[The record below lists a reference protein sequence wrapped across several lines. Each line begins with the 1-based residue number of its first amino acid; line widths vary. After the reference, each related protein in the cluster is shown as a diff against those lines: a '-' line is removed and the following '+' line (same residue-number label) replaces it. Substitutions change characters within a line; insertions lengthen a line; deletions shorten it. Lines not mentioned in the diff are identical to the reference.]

1 MSTSTQPSPP
11 AALSFQQLLHQPPVL
26 AAIARVLPKYGV
38 REQDLEDGR
47 QEVFRMALSS
57 KGERPTTPEGTKA
70 FCIVLAHRHGV
81 SLLRRAKQRAEAG
94 YVGPT
99 DLEDEAI
106 AMDDARWD
114 VLDRKK
120 LIEQLKKSVPG
131 HTLEAFEDV
140 AEGTSQ
146 TEIAERRGVS
156 HKKVRSDIEK
166 GRTKFRYAI
175 AAAGLGTLLAAG
187 AVWLLYVR
195 TNVTPNEEAH
205 PTPSA
210 APTQVLVEEDPAVT
224 KRKAQAAQLRQQ
236 AAGLCQSAKWTACGE
251 ALDKAYALD
260 PDGESDPAVAAL
272 RDAVDQS
279 MVGKLAPGGK
289 PSQTPAPKPVPK
301 GK

>member
-1 MSTSTQPSPP
+1 MPPSTPPPPP
-11 AALSFQQLLHQPPVL
+11 AALTFEQLLHQPPVI
-26 AAIARVLPKYGV
+26 AAINRVLPKYGV

-47 QEVFRMALSS
+47 QEVFRMALSA
-57 KGERPTTPEGTKA
+57 KGSRPTTLEGTKA

-99 DLEDEAI
+99 NLEDEAI

-120 LIEQLKKSVPG
+120 LMAQLEKSVPG

-156 HKKVRSDIEK
+156 HKKVRTDIEK
-166 GRTKFRYAI
+166 GRAKFRYAI

-187 AVWLLYVR
+187 AWLLYVR
-195 TNVTPNEEAH
+195 LNVTPNEEAH

-224 KRKAQAAQLRQQ
+224 KKKAQAAQLRQQ

-251 ALDKAYALD
+251 ALDRAFALD

-289 PSQTPAPKPVPK
+289 PSQTPAPKPVPT

>member
-1 MSTSTQPSPP
+1 MPPSST
-11 AALSFQQLLHQPPVL
+11 AGLAFEQLLHQPPVI
-26 AAIARVLPKYGV
+26 AAINRVLRKYGV

-47 QEVFRMALSS
+47 QEVFSMALSA
-57 KGERPTTPEGTKA
+57 KGPRPTTLEGTKA

-99 DLEDEAI
+99 HLEDEAI

-120 LIEQLKKSVPG
+120 LIAQLEKSVPG
-131 HTLEAFEDV
+131 HVVEAFEDM

-146 TEIAERRGVS
+146 TEIAERRGGS
-156 HKKVRSDIEK
+156 HKKVRTDIEK
-166 GRTKFRYAI
+166 GRAKFRYAI

-224 KRKAQAAQLRQQ
+224 KKKAQAAQLRQQ
-236 AAGLCQSAKWTACGE
+236 AAALCQSAKWTACGE
-251 ALDKAYALD
+251 ALDRAFALD
-260 PDGESDPAVAAL
+260 PDGESDPAVAAM

-289 PSQTPAPKPVPK
+289 PSQKPVPKPVPT